1 MKSFFTDSNIPEFT
15 VTEVT
20 EVLQR
25 LLNETFYC
33 IRVRGEV
40 SGVSKPSSGHTYFTL
55 KDGGSAI
62 NAVCWRGTKLKA
74 QFSDGMEVIC
84 TGYLSVY
91 QSKYQLIVSDMSLS
105 GYGKLA
111 AMLAELKKKLESEGI
126 FSLARKKKL
135 PMLPIKLGVV
145 TSPTGA
151 VIRDILNRVLQR
163 FPLHVVIWP
172 VQVQGPRASAMIIN
186 AINGF
191 NSALDPPDVIIVARG
206 GGSVEDLLPFN
217 DEILAR
223 TVAASNIPIVS
234 AIGHETD
241 FTIIDYAADLRAAT
255 PTAAVELV
263 LPVKGQ
269 VLESI
274 AEKFTRIKNSFEKIV
289 KLQEYR
295 LLRLHG
301 TLVKTKSGLLQMNR
315 VADKYMEK
323 IFRLLQVMILK
334 KTQHLDGLMKRLS
347 YYDKQHILSVGYT
360 IIRNGSGQQIGSAGA
375 TSTNDTVTIEWKDGK
390 RRALIIS

>member
-1 MKSFFTDSNIPEFT
+1 M
-15 VTEVT
+15 TEVT

-217 DEILAR
+217 DEMLAR

>member
-1 MKSFFTDSNIPEFT
+1 M
-15 VTEVT
+15 
-20 EVLQR
+20 LQR

-33 IRVRGEV
+33 IRVRGEI
-40 SGVSKPSSGHTYFTL
+40 SGVSRPSSGHVYFTL
-55 KDGGSAI
+55 KDSGSAI
-62 NAVCWRGTKLKA
+62 SAVCWRGTKLKA
-74 QFSDGMEVIC
+74 QFSDGMEVTC

-91 QSKYQLIVSDMSLS
+91 QSKYQLIVSDMALS

-126 FSLARKKKL
+126 FSLERKKKL
-135 PMLPIKLGVV
+135 PILPTKLGVI

-151 VIRDILNRVLQR
+151 VIRDILNRVQQR

-172 VQVQGPRASAMIIN
+172 VQVQGLRASAMIVN

-191 NSALDPPDVIIVARG
+191 NSAIDPPDVIIVARG
-206 GGSVEDLLPFN
+206 GGSIEDLLPFN
-217 DEILAR
+217 DEMLAR

-274 AEKFTRIKNSFEKIV
+274 TEKFTRIKSSFEKIV
-289 KLQEYR
+289 KIQEYR
-295 LLRLHG
+295 LLRLHSA
-301 TLVKTKSGLLQMNR
+301 LAKTKSGLLQMNR

-323 IFRLLQVMILK
+323 ILRLLQVMILK
-334 KTQHLDGLMKRLS
+334 KTQHLDGLIKRLS
-347 YYDKQHILSVGYT
+347 YYDKQHILSIGYT
-360 IIRNGSGQQIGSAGA
+360 IIRNSSGKQVESASA
-375 TSTNDTVTIEWKDGK
+375 TLTNETITIEWKDGK
-390 RRALIIS
+390 RRALIIA